1 MIVDYLSDNQTTPMP
16 DGDPNAFQKDNSF
29 AHFARVVGFA
39 GDNIVLAQSI
49 NPQSNGNTLSAPIS
63 DFSQAWR
70 DPERRAFL
78 AKLLPT
84 VEQVNYWMLIMTAKG
99 YQ

>member
-1 MIVDYLSDNQTTPMP
+1 MIVDYLSDNQSTPMP
-16 DGDPNAFQKDNSF
+16 DGAPRAFRKCGSF

-39 GDNIVLAQSI
+39 GDTIVLAQSI
-49 NPQSNGNTLSAPIS
+49 NPQTNGNTLSAPIS

-70 DPERRAFL
+70 DPERRAIL
-78 AKLLPT
+78 ANVLT
-84 VEQVNYWMLIMTAKG
+84 TAEMVSYWMLIMTAKG